1 MAKVAYDLPTFECLY
16 IFERDLHLYS
26 FFSSSSNRS
35 LLFSCFRWLLRLYEF
50 GSKYE
55 RDLPPRSL
63 RRVCS
68 VRGVRLL
75 VGAVQCT
82 HAVRRLCAVNA
93 TESVRVAP
101 RDGGVPW
108 AEQRAPGANGA
119 ILLEQQREHV
129 AAAVEA
135 HLVRA
140 RAGARVTGG
149 LG

>member
-1 MAKVAYDLPTFECLY
+1 MSVFT
-16 IFERDLHLYS
+16 
-26 FFSSSSNRS
+26 FSSVIYTFIQFLFFFNRS

-82 HAVRRLCAVNA
+82 HAVRRLCSVNA

-101 RDGGVPW
+101 RDGGVPR
-108 AEQRAPGANGA
+108 AEQRAPGANCA